1 MNYIL
6 ENIKRNEIISLQSW
20 GMAESEESITEKN
33 FVSGAIHSLFGNS
46 RGIALGALK
55 EGLTLSGYN
64 KFPLITRVFPAQA
77 INKLFFA
84 PTRVEANYILQI
96 PRPEYSRE
104 DTLGKEWM
112 KNQERFIEEVFKQMI
127 EDRRDDQDFLSDLL
141 HFITGLVM
149 CQIPTPDLTT
159 VFLLSLMIIWCSY

>member
-1 MNYIL
+1 MELPL
-6 ENIKRNEIISLQSW
+6 ELSERRPHTLWIQQIPINNCTSISST
-20 GMAESEESITEKN
+20 S
-33 FVSGAIHSLFGNS
+33 H
-46 RGIALGALK
+46 
-55 EGLTLSGYN
+55 
-64 KFPLITRVFPAQA
+64 

-84 PTRVEANYILQI
+84 PTRVEANHILQI
-96 PRPEYSRE
+96 LRLKYSRE

-112 KNQERFIEEVFKQMI
+112 KNQERFIDEVFKQMI

-159 VFLLSLMIIWCSY
+159 VFLLSLMIIWCSYY

>member
-6 ENIKRNEIISLQSW
+6 ENIKRNEIISLQSL
-20 GMAESEESITEKN
+20 GMAESEEPITEKN

-84 PTRVEANYILQI
+84 PTRVEANHILQI
-96 PRPEYSRE
+96 LRPEYSRE

>member
-6 ENIKRNEIISLQSW
+6 ENIKRNEIISLQSL
-20 GMAESEESITEKN
+20 GMAESEEPITEKN
-33 FVSGAIHSLFGNS
+33 FVPGAIHSLFGNS

-141 HFITGLVM
+141 HFITGQL
-149 CQIPTPDLTT
+149 CARSQRPT
-159 VFLLSLMIIWCSY
+159 

>member
-6 ENIKRNEIISLQSW
+6 ENIKRNEIISLQSL
-20 GMAESEESITEKN
+20 GMAESEEPITEKN

-84 PTRVEANYILQI
+84 PTRVEANHILQI